1 MSEYNLYLSK
11 EDSPLKLREAEKV
24 EIISLVDNYIDLLS
38 SSEREEVKSFREW
51 VEEKSKYPIAE
62 HGFSMLIRVYDGG
75 ESHTMLFDAG
85 GSTNGIML
93 NARRMGLSLAEVE
106 CIVLS
111 HGHYDH
117 FMGLP
122 AAVKAIGKSGL
133 PIIVHGDMFRRR
145 GVARNDGTVRVH
157 PKFPSEEK
165 VKPAVYIE
173 ARKPCLIAD
182 GLVLITGEIPRKT
195 VFETGFPQNR
205 ILINGRWEPDPY
217 IWDDRALIINV
228 KRKGLVV
235 LSGCGHAGIINT
247 ILYAQHLT
255 GVENVYAVIGGF
267 HLSGKDFEV
276 RIDQTV
282 KELKRINPKLVAPSH
297 CTGWRA
303 NCMIFKAMPDS
314 FVWSRVGNLYI
325 L

>member
-1 MSEYNLYLSK
+1 MREYDLSEEGS
-11 EDSPLKLREAEKV
+11 SLKLREAEKV

-51 VEEKSKYPIAE
+51 AKEKSKHPIAE
-62 HGFSMLIRVYDGG
+62 HGFSMLIRVFDSG
-75 ESHTMLFDAG
+75 ELHTILFDT
-85 GSTNGIML
+85 GSSFSGIIL
-93 NARRMGLSLAEVE
+93 NARRMGVKLAEVE
-106 CIVLS
+106 CVVLS

-122 AAVKAIGKSGL
+122 AAVKAIGRSGL
-133 PIIVHGDMFRRR
+133 PIIVHSDMFRRR
-145 GVARNDGTVRVH
+145 GVARKDGTVRVH
-157 PKFPSEEK
+157 PKFPSEGE
-165 VKPAVYIE
+165 VKPAVYVE
-173 ARKPCLIAD
+173 ARKPRLIAD
-182 GLVLITGEIPRKT
+182 GLALISGEIPRRT
-195 VFETGFPQNR
+195 VFEKGFPQGR
-205 ILINGRWEPDPY
+205 IFIDGRWEPDPY
-217 IWDDRALIINV
+217 IWDDRSLIINV

-255 GVENVYAVIGGF
+255 GIETVYAVIGGL
-267 HLSGKDFEV
+267 HLSGKDFEG

-282 KELKRINPKLVAPSH
+282 RELKRINPKIVAPSH

-303 NCMIFKAMPDS
+303 NCAIFKTMPDS
-314 FVWSRVGNLYI
+314 FIWGRVGNLYI